1 MTTAKTVG
9 TKGAKDFSKSEIE
22 QGRRHG
28 HTPARVTSIIEEKK
42 MVKNRALL
50 QKRIDTQ
57 NMNNVVA
64 LVQSR
69 PSSNEDDD
77 ELSAPAAAVYKS
89 NNSNIVDVLN
99 VFWTKPRLSSNTHAT
114 PRESSFRAEGH
125 RDESLKSQKRNE
137 DKLLLE

>member
-1 MTTAKTVG
+1 MTTAKTVK
-9 TKGAKDFSKSEIE
+9 TKEVKDFSKSEIE
-22 QGRRHG
+22 HGRRHG
-28 HTPARVTSIIEEKK
+28 HTPARVISIIEEKK
-42 MVKNRALL
+42 MVKNCAFL

-99 VFWTKPRLSSNTHAT
+99 DFWTKPRLSSNTHAT

-125 RDESLKSQKRNE
+125 RDESLKSHKRNE
-137 DKLLLE
+137 DQLLLE

>member
-1 MTTAKTVG
+1 MTTAKTVR
-9 TKGAKDFSKSEIE
+9 TKEAKDFSKSEIE

-28 HTPARVTSIIEEKK
+28 LTPARVISIIEEKK
-42 MVKNRALL
+42 MVKNHAFL

-57 NMNNVVA
+57 NMNYVVA

-69 PSSNEDDD
+69 LSSNEDDD

-99 VFWTKPRLSSNTHAT
+99 DFWTKP
-114 PRESSFRAEGH
+114 
-125 RDESLKSQKRNE
+125 
-137 DKLLLE
+137 